1 VLPLLLYIAA
11 SPSAVSAAMVQERCK
26 EGKTQQCLVYFVSEV
41 LSSSKCNMTELEK
54 IAYVVIMA
62 SRKLRHYFKA
72 HKVRVTTGRG
82 LGDLFRNLEASA
94 KIAKWAVELSG
105 YNVTFEPRTAIK
117 SQVLVDFIVDWI
129 GPSEPYQFRTETIW
143 TIHYDGVWCHAG
155 TDAAAIIT
163 SPIGLKYK
171 YVARLHFA
179 LESDKCTNNI
189 AEYEAVILGLRKLR
203 ALGVT
208 IGIVKTDSK
217 IVTGQIKKDCSAKE
231 LVLMQ
236 YLSVMRSLE
245 KTIQRI
251 HTVAHRAEQEW
262 RSRHVGESISER
274 RPTVI

>member
-1 VLPLLLYIAA
+1 
-11 SPSAVSAAMVQERCK
+11 MVQERCK
-26 EGKTQQCLVYFVSEV
+26 EGKTQQCLVYFVSKV

-54 IAYVVIMA
+54 IAYAVIMA